1 MSVDRGNGI
10 DLGMRQ
16 NLQEISMSDSSTL
29 ETFNLPSLHHV
40 KTLKNLPKQPK
51 EFKLIQRFDYT

>member
-40 KTLKNLPKQPK
+40 KTLKIFRNYLK
-51 EFKLIQRFDYT
+51 I